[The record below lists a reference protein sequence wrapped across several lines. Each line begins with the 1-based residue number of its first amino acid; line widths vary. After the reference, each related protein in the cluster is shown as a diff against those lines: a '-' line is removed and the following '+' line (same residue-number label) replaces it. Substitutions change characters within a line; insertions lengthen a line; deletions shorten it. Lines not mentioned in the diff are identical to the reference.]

1 MNQLLRHSILDDKN
15 LKKEIHLDE
24 ICESL
29 QLDKTRRNRME
40 SAYSSVSSLLE
51 GSKYFQDKD
60 LLIYAYGSEPL
71 GTNTKPYKKDE
82 FDLDFASVISDN
94 IDGLT
99 PDDMLDRIWHVL
111 YNDERY
117 RNKIKKKR
125 YCIRINFAGDFHM
138 DITPCLRIPRS
149 KRLKAADTK
158 LDKFVDRYPKGYIKW
173 FQGLFILDTSRL
185 TLSEYYRLKMEL
197 RAETEVLP
205 QSVPYELKQ
214 PIQRTVQLIKRARD
228 VYFEETPELATS
240 SVILTTLVGRL
251 YEGEQSI
258 LSSISNVMSN
268 IVRLTHRHKYPYILE
283 IYNPA
288 DDNLPLAKREKLSN
302 KWNEGEKG
310 KARYEAFIDFVRW
323 FKKLWLLYLNDE
335 IHPERTLKELFG
347 KNPVNA
353 AIVNRGKVVNS
364 LIAGGYI
371 GSDPSI
377 NSLTSNSTSKDFKAM
392 IKSTNHGDV
401 F

>member
-1 MNQLLRHSILDDKN
+1 MTQLVRHSILDDKN
-15 LKKEIHLDE
+15 LKREIHLDE
-24 ICESL
+24 ICASL

-51 GSKYFQDKD
+51 ASIYFQDKD

-94 IDGLT
+94 IDRLT
-99 PDDMLDRIWHVL
+99 PDDMLDRIWEVL
-111 YNDERY
+111 YNDDRY
-117 RNKIKKKR
+117 RNKIERKR

-138 DITPCLRIPRS
+138 DITPCLRIPGS

-158 LDKFVDRYPKGYIKW
+158 LNKFVDRYPKGYIRW
-173 FQGLFILDTSRL
+173 FHGLFILDTSKL
-185 TLSEYYRLKMEL
+185 SLSEYHRLKMEL

-205 QSVPYELKQ
+205 QSVPFELMQ
-214 PIQRTVQLIKRARD
+214 PVQRTVQLVKRARD

-240 SVILTTLVGRL
+240 SVILTTLIGRL

-258 LSSISNVMSN
+258 LSSISNVISN
-268 IVRLTHRHKYPYILE
+268 IVRLTNQHKYPYVLE

-288 DDNLPLAKREKLSN
+288 DDNLPLFKREKLSN
-302 KWNEGEKG
+302 KWNEGAKG
-310 KARYEAFIDFVRW
+310 KAKYEAFIEFVRW
-323 FKKLWLLYLNDE
+323 FDRLWTVYINDE
-335 IHPERTLKELFG
+335 INPEKTLKKIFG

-364 LIAGGYI
+364 LIAGGYV
-371 GSDPSI
+371 GSNPSI
-377 NSLTSNSTSKDFKAM
+377 NSLTSNSRSKDFKPM